1 MECCFCISGLKG
13 EKNLCIVFQQG
24 LNNVQSV
31 LLGMRPTRYFQLCSP
46 PLQLKGILIGWGMS
60 ATSCITEREPIM
72 PAAGWCISDVWNSW
86 VQRGGCFR
94 EAGRERCEAEGSRQQ
109 PAFFLVC
116 LGIAEFS
123 KGHGAFLWLKH
134 WIGNQKVWI
143 LLLTQKSA
151 TMKKWGG
158 WNYNLFMTQFFYH

>member
-1 MECCFCISGLKG
+1 MLFLYFCIKG
-13 EKNLCIVFQQG
+13 GKNLCIVFQHG

-86 VQRGGCFR
+86 VQLGGCFQ
-94 EAGRERCEAEGSRQQ
+94 EAGRERCEAECCRQQ

-116 LGIAEFS
+116 WASQNSPKATVLSCGLNTGLGIRKSEFC
-123 KGHGAFLWLKH
+123 F
-134 WIGNQKVWI
+134 
-143 LLLTQKSA
+143 
-151 TMKKWGG
+151 
-158 WNYNLFMTQFFYH
+158 